1 MEMTDFELVQ
11 SVMKLQA
18 ELTSALSE
26 MKSLIAEVVA
36 FQAVPKIEFASD
48 EEEKGK
54 VMLFLGNL
62 KQCGIMLN
70 ADEYL
75 QKRFGFTKA
84 KSYNYLFEYID
95 SFSKAPVQ
103 AEAAKKKKGPK
114 PYSEMTPEE
123 VAEAKA
129 KRGQGKVVQ
138 VTEINHV
145 DEPAQPDLKPK
156 QRKFKLKKTTDEVK
170 PKAVLIWNS
179 FLSTVKAEM
188 SSNGSIEVK
197 YDDVRKKA
205 QEMKVADPDSYR
217 VFSETWTPEATVKA
231 EPTMK
236 AE

>member
-1 MEMTDFELVQ
+1 MEMTDFEIVQ

-36 FQAVPKIEFASD
+36 FQAVPKVEFESD
-48 EEEKGK
+48 EEEKLK
-54 VMLFLGNL
+54 VMFFMNNL
-62 KQCGIMLN
+62 RESGIVNMLN

-84 KSYNYLFEYID
+84 KSYTYLFEYID
-95 SFSKAPVQ
+95 SYSKAPVQ
-103 AEAAKKKKGPK
+103 VEAPKKKKGPR

-129 KRGQGKVVQ
+129 KRGQAKPSMTNDVV
-138 VTEINHV
+138 VPKEKKRI
-145 DEPAQPDLKPK
+145 LKA
-156 QRKFKLKKTTDEVK
+156 KKSGDEVK

-205 QEMKVADPDSYR
+205 QEMKEADPDSYR
-217 VFSETWTPEATVKA
+217 VFSENWTPEATVKA
-231 EPTMK
+231 EPTVK